1 MKTTPGPLD
10 RFLNWRPVARLIN
23 ASRAIVLPGFDHVPL
38 YDVGSFFLKGLME
51 GYLATRAAA
60 ISFSLFLAI
69 FPFLI
74 FLFTIIPFI
83 PIHNFQASLL
93 RLIADFLPE
102 YAYATVKETIV
113 DIITRPRSS
122 LLILNLLLTLYFSTN
137 GVNSLMVAFNDTYH
151 VMESRSTFKQY
162 LVSIFLVLF
171 ISFLLILSI
180 GLITFGSHLLRM
192 MLPDTITGGEL
203 FVIALEGLR
212 WLIILALL
220 LTAISS
226 VYYLAPARRGEFRFI
241 SAGSLLATLLVV
253 ITTLGFN
260 FYVDN
265 FASYNALYGSLGTLM
280 VVLVWIY
287 INAIS
292 LLIGFELNV
301 SILSAGS
308 TLRREKGS

>member
-1 MKTTPGPLD
+1 MKTTPRHLGKILG
-10 RFLNWRPVARLIN
+10 WKPVARIIN
-23 ASRAIVLPGFDHVPL
+23 ASRLIVLPGFDHVPL
-38 YDVGSFFLKGLME
+38 YDVGSFFIKGLTE

-60 ISFSLFLAI
+60 ISFSVFLAI

-83 PIHNFQASLL
+83 HINNFQTALL
-93 RLIADFLPE
+93 RLIADFLPD
-102 YAYATVKETIV
+102 YAYATVKETII
-113 DIITRPRSS
+113 DIVTRPRSS
-122 LLILNLLLTLYFSTN
+122 LLIFNLLLTLYFSTN

-151 VMESRSTFKQY
+151 VMETRTTIKQY
-162 LVSIFLVLF
+162 IVSVFLVLF
-171 ISFLLILSI
+171 ISFLLIISI
-180 GLITFGSHLLRM
+180 GLITFGSVLLKFL
-192 MLPDTITGGEL
+192 LPDTITGGEL
-203 FVIALEGLR
+203 FVVLLQVLR

-253 ITTLGFN
+253 VTTLGFN

-287 INAIS
+287 INSIS
-292 LLIGFELNV
+292 LLIGFELNA
-301 SILSAGS
+301 SIRSAGS
-308 TLRREKGS
+308 SMRTDIPC